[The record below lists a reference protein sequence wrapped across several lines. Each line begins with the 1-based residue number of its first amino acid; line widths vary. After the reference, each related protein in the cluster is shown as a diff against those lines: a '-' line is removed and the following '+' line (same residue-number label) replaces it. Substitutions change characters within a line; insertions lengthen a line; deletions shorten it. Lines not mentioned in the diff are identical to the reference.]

1 MRYRSLAALTL
12 VALPALLAACVG
24 SPSAPDMKWADPA
37 KITYYPG
44 LHVDLSRMT
53 KTPNGTFYW
62 DSIHGSGTEG
72 AQQSDRVTVHYALWF
87 PDGTLVDNGGGQALN
102 LRLLA
107 DSVII
112 GWVDGL
118 TGAVEGTTRQ
128 LVIPPEEGYGAFGSF
143 DGRIP
148 PYTTLV
154 FLITVDKITHVSAS
168 GTVVPASPPPAGVAE
183 VPALTRA
190 VAAAF
195 AAGPPPP
202 DEPELTRALAGALE
216 RSPRARR

>member
-1 MRYRSLAALTL
+1 MRYRSLATLTL
-12 VALPALLAACVG
+12 VALPALLAACSG

-53 KTPNGTFYW
+53 RTANGTFYW
-62 DSIHGSGTEG
+62 DSIHGTGTEG
-72 AQQSDRVTVHYALWF
+72 AQQSDRVTVHYTLWF
-87 PDGTLVDNGGGQALN
+87 PDGTLIDNGSGKATN
-102 LRLLA
+102 FRLLP
-107 DSVII
+107 DSVIL

-118 TGAVEGTTRQ
+118 TGAVQGTTRQ
-128 LVIPPEEGYGAFGSF
+128 LVIPPDEGYGASGSF

-148 PYTTLV
+148 PYTTLI
-154 FLITVDKITHVSAS
+154 FLISVDKITHVSAS
-168 GTVVPASPPPAGVAE
+168 GTVVPASPPPAEVAE

-190 VAAAF
+190 VAGAF

-202 DEPELTRALAGALE
+202 PQPELTAALAGALA
-216 RSPRARR
+216 RSARTRR